1 MSQWVDLK
9 VGFSCN
15 NHCIHCVVSDKNSDE
30 NLSFEKIKVIL
41 QEYID
46 TYGTIQLTLTGG
58 EVTIRR
64 DFLQIMDYISDLKT
78 AGKIEFVDMQTN
90 ARMLANNA
98 LVESTVGV
106 VDFFLVALHSS
117 QSDIHDAIT
126 RSPGSFIQT
135 THALQNISSKLG
147 VDKIAIQTVINRKNY
162 TGLKNICSFVFEQYG
177 IKEFNIT
184 FPHPIGDCYSTEV
197 VPSYQEVQPYVNEA
211 LEYCFSQEIF
221 PYIEALPYCIFRKDF
236 RQYAVDFYR
245 RRGIHVVG
253 YAGEQDG
260 KLDYLELAPAGHA
273 KYSFCKNCT
282 FTTQCEGV
290 WSEHVE
296 LYPYENLLALME

>member
-15 NHCIHCVVSDKNSDE
+15 NHCIHCVVSDKNSNE
-30 NLSFEKIKVIL
+30 NLSFEKIKAIL

-58 EVTIRR
+58 EITIRR
-64 DFLQIMDYISDLKT
+64 DFPQIMDYISGLKV
-78 AGKIEFVDMQTN
+78 AGAVEFVDMQTN
-90 ARMLANNA
+90 ARMLANDS
-98 LVESTVGV
+98 LVESTIGI

-117 QSDIHDAIT
+117 RADIHDDIT
-126 RSPGSFIQT
+126 QSPGSFVQT
-135 THALQNISSKLG
+135 TQAIQKIACKLG
-147 VDKIAIQTVINRKNY
+147 IDKLAIQTVINRKNY
-162 TGLKNICSFVFEQYG
+162 TGLKGIYSFIFERYG

-211 LEYCFSQEIF
+211 LEYCFSKGIF

-236 RQYAVDFYR
+236 RQYSLDFYQK
-245 RRGIHVVG
+245 RGIHVVG
-253 YAGEQDG
+253 YAGEKDG
-260 KLDYLELAPAGHA
+260 KLDYLELAPIGHA
-273 KYSFCKNCT
+273 KYNSCKNCP

-290 WSEHVE
+290 WSEHIE
-296 LYPYENLLALME
+296 LYPHENLLILME